1 MATVLYFV
9 PHQDDELLS
18 FANDIIE
25 HVQAGEDVKVC
36 ICMDGAGSYVRR
48 SLREGGTCS
57 SHSGTHEYGLTFAEF
72 SKARDL
78 EFVQSLNALGVA
90 TSNILYYPTRWRD
103 NSLTVA
109 RAKEFMLYYL
119 NKYPKAKVK
128 TFTPHGASSMHVDH
142 KALGQAAMELYKAGK
157 IYNNDLRLFVETYE
171 IDNFRKLNPNI
182 NAWQI
187 NCLNTTK
194 LNNAI
199 AAYKVWNPGTVPNPG
214 KVGTVQKVA
223 SNDVLNVRSGPGT
236 KYSVVFTLSPDK
248 GSTGTKNECEIIGS
262 SGSWLQVKNVET
274 GKTGYC
280 NSAYIK
286 RYKGASAT
294 SRFACGYH
302 SVKGYIDDFA
312 NKKLNYVHKPQ
323 A

>member
-1 MATVLYFV
+1 M
-9 PHQDDELLS
+9 
-18 FANDIIE
+18 
-25 HVQAGEDVKVC
+25 
-36 ICMDGAGSYVRR
+36 
-48 SLREGGTCS
+48 
-57 SHSGTHEYGLTFAEF
+57 
-72 SKARDL
+72 
-78 EFVQSLNALGVA
+78 
-90 TSNILYYPTRWRD
+90 
-103 NSLTVA
+103 
-109 RAKEFMLYYL
+109 
-119 NKYPKAKVK
+119 
-128 TFTPHGASSMHVDH
+128 
-142 KALGQAAMELYKAGK
+142 
-157 IYNNDLRLFVETYE
+157 
-171 IDNFRKLNPNI
+171 
-182 NAWQI
+182 
-187 NCLNTTK
+187 
-194 LNNAI
+194 
-199 AAYKVWNPGTVPNPG
+199 PNPG